1 MPKKVSDVLNNYD
14 IRGLVDDRNEK
25 IGKKIRDAE
34 LAKRPFMLIVGEK
47 EFNSEQISV
56 RQKGEGDKGTMG
68 IKDFAAVVNKLVEK
82 ELVIND

>member
-1 MPKKVSDVLNNYD
+1 MN
-14 IRGLVDDRNEK
+14 GLFANSASLIDDRNEK

-47 EFNSEQISV
+47 EFNSEQVAV
-56 RQKGEGDKGTMG
+56 RQRGEGDKGAMG
-68 IKDFAAVVNKLVEK
+68 IKDFADFINELVEK